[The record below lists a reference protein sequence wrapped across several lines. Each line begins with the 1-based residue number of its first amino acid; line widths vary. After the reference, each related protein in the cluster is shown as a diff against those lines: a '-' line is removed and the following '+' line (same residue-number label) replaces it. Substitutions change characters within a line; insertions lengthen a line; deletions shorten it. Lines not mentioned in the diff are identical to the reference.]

1 MERGWSG
8 SRWWG
13 ALEGRGELCH
23 AWAAM
28 TISMPELI
36 AKVGKGEKGAKDLT
50 YEEAKEAMRLLLEGR
65 ATPAQV
71 GGFLLA
77 MRIKSESVSELAAF
91 TAVART
97 YVSPLAIPAE
107 LGHVDIPTYAGKQES
122 WHVLLPAAIV
132 AAAAGIPVFLH
143 GYDGVPNRLSTSAV
157 AARLGIPVDLTPKDV
172 AEQVINKGLGYLDIA
187 LYHPPVYRFLEL
199 RKELGVR
206 TFFQPVAR
214 LLNPGRAHASM
225 IGMSHPPYFEKI
237 AETMR
242 MLGTPRALV
251 LRGLEGEPELS
262 ISSVTK
268 AIELRDDRITPTTLQ
283 PKDFGMMFER
293 IETLASP
300 GADGEAALIRKIL
313 SNDLRGGRRDWVV
326 MNAAAILYVGGKAPS
341 IRTAIPLAQET
352 LQSGAAMK
360 KLLEVVQ

>member
-1 MERGWSG
+1 MDTTMQ
-8 SRWWG
+8 
-13 ALEGRGELCH
+13 A
-23 AWAAM
+23 
-28 TISMPELI
+28 LI

-71 GGFLLA
+71 GAFLLA

-97 YVSPLAIPAE
+97 YVSPLAIPAD
-107 LGHVDIPTYAGKQES
+107 LAHVDIPTYAGKQES
-122 WHVLLPAAIV
+122 WHALLPAAIV
-132 AAAAGIPVFLH
+132 AAAAGVPVLLH
-143 GYDGVPNRLSTSAV
+143 GYDGVPHRLSTSAV
-157 AARLGIPVDLTPKDV
+157 AARLGIPVDLTPQLV
-172 AEQVINKGLGYLDIA
+172 AEQVINKGVGYLDIA
-187 LYHPPVYRFLEL
+187 LYHPPVYRFLEM

-206 TFFQPVAR
+206 SFFQPVAR
-214 LLNPGRAHASM
+214 MLNPGRATASM

-237 AETMR
+237 AEAMR

-283 PKDFGMMFER
+283 PKDFGMAFER
-293 IETLASP
+293 VENLASP
-300 GADGEAALIRKIL
+300 GMDGEATLVRKIL
-313 SNDLRGGRRDWVV
+313 SNDLRGGGQDWVV

-341 IRTAIPLAQET
+341 LRAAGPLARET
-352 LQSGAAMK
+352 LQSGAGMK
-360 KLLEVVQ
+360 KLLEIAQ